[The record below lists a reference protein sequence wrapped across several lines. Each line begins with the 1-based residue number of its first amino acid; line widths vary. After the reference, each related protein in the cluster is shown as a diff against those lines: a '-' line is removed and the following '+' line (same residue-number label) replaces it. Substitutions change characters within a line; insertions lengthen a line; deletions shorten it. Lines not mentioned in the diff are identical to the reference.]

1 MPTSRQIRLL
11 RRPSGALTPEIFAL
25 SEAEAPQPGEGEVL
39 CRVRYISLDASNR
52 AWLDPRPTYKPPV
65 PVGGVMEGITLSEV
79 VASRYPGLEPGDLV
93 ESFSGWQDYAVHP
106 GNQVRKIPDG
116 AQPEHALSVLGITG
130 LTAYFGMLDIGRIL
144 PGERV
149 LISAAAGAVGSI
161 AGQIAKLKGCT
172 VIGSAGTDEK
182 CRWLTED
189 LGFDGAI
196 NYKTEDLGEALK
208 QHFDKGIDVYFDN
221 VGGAM
226 LQQALLRMRMR
237 GRVVCCGAISS
248 YDGAGGDGMRG
259 VPELLVVKRLRMEG
273 FIVMDYFSRRA
284 EAEQALLGWI
294 AEGKI
299 KNRVDILE
307 GLERAPEA
315 LIGLL
320 SGTNIGKRMVKVS

>member
-1 MPTSRQIRLL
+1 MPTNRQIRLL
-11 RRPSGALTPEIFAL
+11 RRPQGALTPDIFEM
-25 SEAEAPQPGEGEVL
+25 SQGEVPAPGPGEVL

-65 PVGGVMEGITLSEV
+65 AVGGVMEGITVSEV
-79 VASRYPGLEPGDLV
+79 VASNVEGLDVGDLV

-106 GNQVRKIPDG
+106 GNMVRRIPAG
-116 AQPEHALSVLGITG
+116 AQAEHAVSVLGITG
-130 LTAYFGMLDIGRIL
+130 LTAYFGLLDIGKIL

-182 CRWLTED
+182 CRWLTGE

-196 NYKTEDLGEALK
+196 NYKTEDLGQALGE
-208 QHFDKGIDVYFDN
+208 HFPKGIDVYFDN
-221 VGGAM
+221 VGGPM

-237 GRVVCCGAISS
+237 GRVVCCGSISS
-248 YDGAGGDGMRG
+248 YDGKNGSGMRG
-259 VPELLVVKRLRMEG
+259 IPELLVVKRLRMEG

-284 EAEQALLGWI
+284 EAEQALMGWLD
-294 AEGKI
+294 AGKI
-299 KNRVDILE
+299 KNRVDVIE

-320 SGTNIGKRMVKVS
+320 SGTNIGKRMVKV

>member
-1 MPTSRQIRLL
+1 MPTNRQIRLL
-11 RRPSGALTPEIFAL
+11 RRPQGALTPDIFAL
-25 SEAEAPQPGEGEVL
+25 SDGEQPTPGPGEVL

-65 PVGGVMEGITLSEV
+65 AVGGVMEGITVSEV
-79 VASRYPGLEPGDLV
+79 VESNVEGLDVGDLV

-106 GNQVRKIPDG
+106 GNMVRKIPAG
-116 AQPEHALSVLGITG
+116 APAEHAISVLGITG
-130 LTAYFGMLDIGRIL
+130 LTAYFGLLDIGKIL

-182 CRWLTED
+182 CRWLTEE

-196 NYKTEDLGEALK
+196 NYKTEDLGEALGRN
-208 QHFDKGIDVYFDN
+208 FPKGIDVYFDN
-221 VGGAM
+221 VGGPM

-248 YDGAGGDGMRG
+248 YDGQGGAGMRG

-284 EAEQALLGWI
+284 EAEAALMGWLADGSI
-294 AEGKI
+294 T
-299 KNRVDILE
+299 NRVDIID
-307 GLERAPEA
+307 GLEHAPEA

-320 SGTNIGKRMVKVS
+320 TGTNIGKRLVQL